1 MERKEVLASAE
12 EPDEHKRNRSVKF
25 EYYRVRQELYK
36 ALGKPV
42 EGRPSNGLLESLN
55 LLHMRGHN
63 PASRGGKVVCII
75 QEGNFV
81 GRGVALCS
89 FSDVFCRGTG
99 KALAYARAQIA
110 LQHCKM
116 LDVVT
121 TNLVAEVTFMPR

>member
-25 EYYRVRQELYK
+25 EYFRVQQEIYE

-42 EGRPSNGLLESLN
+42 EGRPDRFLEPLSWFN
-55 LLHMRGHN
+55 MWGRN
-63 PASRGGKVVCII
+63 PSSRGGKVVCII